1 MSQRSSSA
9 DQHMAEAR
17 SLASKGQ
24 VEAAMRIYHQILAQ
38 QPGNKKARKALKA
51 LQSQPG
57 GPLTRDDF
65 ERVTRLM
72 GSGKLEAARAETSQ
86 LVRNHPDQPAL
97 HNLLG
102 VIHTRMGR
110 PEAAVENY
118 RRALILQP
126 DFIDAINN
134 LGAAYS
140 KLERFED
147 AARCYH
153 TVLSSNPRDADTWYN
168 LGNSQRG
175 MGQFREAVN
184 SYLASLKL
192 RPLSAET
199 YHNLGNTY
207 VDLGDAE
214 NAIASYESALGIR
227 DDFHAARRGLA
238 TTYFSQG
245 RITDAGG
252 CFQRILRDHPDDVAA
267 LRGLAGVQTNIGRFQ
282 AAAEN
287 YSRVLA
293 LSPGDIG
300 ARHRLDAL
308 QDRTSE
314 RAPEAYVRAAFDAYA
329 VGFESHLSDTLGY
342 SAPTKLRAL
351 YDELSAADTG
361 KGVGLDLG
369 CGTGLAGV
377 AFRDAVTSLTG
388 IDLSPQ
394 MLREAERKGVY
405 DELIDGDL
413 LSVLPRL
420 ETPADLVICADT
432 VVYLGRLDQFFLA
445 IAHVAAAGA
454 RILLT
459 TEHLPE
465 GNYKL
470 LRSARF
476 AHSREYV
483 ESCAA
488 EAGLSLRHFE
498 ITPLRMERG
507 EWLDGGFY
515 CLEKP
520 AA

>member
-17 SLASKGQ
+17 SLASNGE

-72 GSGKLEAARAETSQ
+72 ASGKLEAARAECSQ
-86 LVRNHPDQPAL
+86 LARHHPEQPAL

-102 VIHTRMGR
+102 VIHTRMDR
-110 PEAAVENY
+110 PAAAVENY
-118 RRALILQP
+118 RQALSLQP
-126 DFIDAINN
+126 DFTDAINN

-140 KLERFED
+140 KLGRFEN
-147 AARCYH
+147 AARCYQ
-153 TVLSSNPRDADTWYN
+153 TVLSSNPRDPDSWYN

-175 MGQFREAVN
+175 LGQFREAVG
-184 SYLASLKL
+184 SYQASLKL

-207 VDLGDAE
+207 VDLGDAD
-214 NAIASYESALGIR
+214 NAIAAYESALGIR

-245 RITDAGG
+245 RMADAGG
-252 CFQRILRDHPDDVAA
+252 CYQRLVRENPNDVSA
-267 LRGLAGVQTNIGRFQ
+267 LHGLAGVQSNIGQFS

-287 YSRVLA
+287 YSKALA
-293 LSPGDIG
+293 LNPGDIS
-300 ARHRLDAL
+300 ARHRLNAL

-314 RAPEAYVRAAFDAYA
+314 RAPEAYVRSVFDAYA
-329 VGFESHLSDTLGY
+329 VGFEKHLSDSLGY
-342 SAPTKLRAL
+342 TAPTKLRAL
-351 YDELSAADTG
+351 YDELSSAEQG
-361 KGVGLDLG
+361 LGNGLDMG

-377 AFRDAVTSLTG
+377 AFRDTVASLTG
-388 IDLSPQ
+388 IDLSAQ
-394 MLREAERKGVY
+394 MLREAEKKGVY
-405 DELIDGDL
+405 DELIEGDL
-413 LSVLPRL
+413 LSTLPQL
-420 ETPADLVICADT
+420 QTPADLIVCADT
-432 VVYLGRLDQFFLA
+432 LVYLGRLDQLFLA
-445 IAHVAAAGA
+445 VAHVAAAGA
-454 RILLT
+454 HFLFT
-459 TEHLPE
+459 TEHLLE
-465 GNYKL
+465 GDYKL
-470 LRSARF
+470 LRSARY
-476 AHSREYV
+476 AHSKAYV
-483 ESCAA
+483 EACA
-488 EAGLSLRHFE
+488 EQAGLSLRHFE

-515 CLEKP
+515 CLEK
-520 AA
+520 AAQ